1 MFAKLLKHE
10 WRAVSGALSI
20 LSLAALGAAAVATIV
35 LRLLIAYGDKAPA
48 LSAIGGLLLFGS
60 ILALVAYAVGSL
72 IFLLFRFYKSRYTDE
87 GYLTFTLP
95 VTNHQILLSSLLI
108 ILAWSAITIAV
119 VFFGLAMI
127 VLMGTT
133 TSGLI
138 NTELLR
144 NLRVITDAISTM
156 MTGQTK
162 AQAITIL
169 AGVSMAVSFLMSTML
184 MVTAITIGSIAAK
197 KHKVLA
203 SIAAYYIINMGVSL
217 VTTLVSIPIMINSA
231 NATSLSEIASGTIG
245 LLAFQIGLEL
255 VIIVAG
261 YFVTANLMKKK
272 LDLP

>member
-35 LRLLIAYGDKAPA
+35 LRLLISYGDKAPA
-48 LSAIGGLLLFGS
+48 LSTVGGLLLIGS
-60 ILALVAYAVGSL
+60 ILALVVYAVGSL

-108 ILAWSAITIAV
+108 ILAWSAITITV

-127 VLMGTT
+127 ILMGTT

-138 NTELLR
+138 NTELLQD
-144 NLRVITDAISTM
+144 LRVIADAISTI

-169 AGVSMAVSFLMSTML
+169 AGVSIVVSFLMSTML

-217 VTTLVSIPIMINSA
+217 ITSLVSIPIMINSA
-231 NATSLSEIASGTIG
+231 NASSLSELASGTIG
-245 LLAFQIGLEL
+245 LLSFQVGLEL

-261 YFVTANLMKKK
+261 YFVTAHLMKKK

>member
-35 LRLLIAYGDKAPA
+35 LRLLISYGDKAPA
-48 LSAIGGLLLFGS
+48 LSTVGGLLLIGS
-60 ILALVAYAVGSL
+60 ILALVVYAVGSL

-108 ILAWSAITIAV
+108 ILAWSAITITV

-127 VLMGTT
+127 ILMGTT

-144 NLRVITDAISTM
+144 DLRVIADAISTI

-169 AGVSMAVSFLMSTML
+169 AGVSIVVSFLMSTML

-203 SIAAYYIINMGVSL
+203 PSPLITSSTWA
-217 VTTLVSIPIMINSA
+217 SA
-231 NATSLSEIASGTIG
+231 
-245 LLAFQIGLEL
+245 
-255 VIIVAG
+255 
-261 YFVTANLMKKK
+261 
-272 LDLP
+272 

>member
-35 LRLLIAYGDKAPA
+35 LRLLISYGDKAPA
-48 LSAIGGLLLFGS
+48 LSTVGGLLLIGS
-60 ILALVAYAVGSL
+60 ILALVVYAVGSL

-108 ILAWSAITIAV
+108 ILAWSAITITV

-127 VLMGTT
+127 ILMGTT

-144 NLRVITDAISTM
+144 DLRVIADAISTI

-169 AGVSMAVSFLMSTML
+169 AGVSIVVSFLMSTML

-217 VTTLVSIPIMINSA
+217 ITSLVSIPIMINSA
-231 NATSLSEIASGTIG
+231 NASSLSELASGTIG
-245 LLAFQIGLEL
+245 LLSFQVGLEL

-261 YFVTANLMKKK
+261 YFVTAHLMKKK

>member
-35 LRLLIAYGDKAPA
+35 LRLLISYGDKAPA

-72 IFLLFRFYKSRYTDE
+72 IFLLFRFFKSKYTDE

-108 ILAWSAITIAV
+108 ILAWSAITITV

-127 VLMGTT
+127 ILMGTT

-144 NLRVITDAISTM
+144 DLGVIADAISTM

-169 AGVSMAVSFLMSTML
+169 AGVSIVVSFLMSTML

-217 VTTLVSIPIMINSA
+217 VTTLVSIPIMVNSA
-231 NATSLSEIASGTIG
+231 TATSLSEVASGTIG
-245 LLAFQIGLEL
+245 LLSFQVGLEL

-261 YFVTANLMKKK
+261 YFVTAHLMKKK

>member
-35 LRLLIAYGDKAPA
+35 LRLLISYGDKAPA
-48 LSAIGGLLLFGS
+48 LSTGGGLLLIGS
-60 ILALVAYAVGSL
+60 ILALVVYAVGSL

-108 ILAWSAITIAV
+108 MLAWSAITITV

-127 VLMGTT
+127 ILMGTT

-144 NLRVITDAISTM
+144 DLRVIADAISTI

-169 AGVSMAVSFLMSTML
+169 AGVSIVVSFLMSTML

-217 VTTLVSIPIMINSA
+217 ITSLVSIPIMINSA
-231 NATSLSEIASGTIG
+231 NASSLSELASGTIG
-245 LLAFQIGLEL
+245 LLSFQVGLEL

-261 YFVTANLMKKK
+261 YFVTAHLMKKK

>member
-10 WRAVSGALSI
+10 WRAVSGPLSI

-35 LRLLIAYGDKAPA
+35 LRLLIANGDKAPA
-48 LSAIGGLLLFGS
+48 LSTIGGLLLFGS

-108 ILAWSAITIAV
+108 ILAWSAITITV

-144 NLRVITDAISTM
+144 DLRVIVDAISTM

-169 AGVSMAVSFLMSTML
+169 AGVSIVVSFLMSTML

-203 SIAAYYIINMGVSL
+203 SVAAYYIINMGVSL
-217 VTTLVSIPIMINSA
+217 VTSLVSIPIMATSVD
-231 NATSLSEIASGTIG
+231 ATSLSEVASSTIG
-245 LLAFQIGLEL
+245 LLSFQVGLEL

-261 YFVTANLMKKK
+261 YFVTAHLMKKK

>member
-35 LRLLIAYGDKAPA
+35 LRLLISYGDKAPA

-72 IFLLFRFYKSRYTDE
+72 IFLLFRFFKSKYTDE

-108 ILAWSAITIAV
+108 ILAWSAITITV

-144 NLRVITDAISTM
+144 DLGVIADAISTM

-169 AGVSMAVSFLMSTML
+169 AGVSIVVSFLMSTML

-217 VTTLVSIPIMINSA
+217 VTTLVSIPIMVNSA
-231 NATSLSEIASGTIG
+231 TASSLSEVASGTIG
-245 LLAFQIGLEL
+245 LLSFQVGLEL

-261 YFVTANLMKKK
+261 YFVTAHLMKKK

>member
-35 LRLLIAYGDKAPA
+35 LRLLISYGDKAPA
-48 LSAIGGLLLFGS
+48 LSTVGGLLLIGS
-60 ILALVAYAVGSL
+60 ILALVVYAVGSL

-108 ILAWSAITIAV
+108 MLAWSAITITV

-127 VLMGTT
+127 ILMGTT

-144 NLRVITDAISTM
+144 DLRVIADAISTI

-169 AGVSMAVSFLMSTML
+169 AGVSIVVSFLMSTML

-217 VTTLVSIPIMINSA
+217 ITSLVSIPIMINSA
-231 NATSLSEIASGTIG
+231 NASSLSELASGTIG
-245 LLAFQIGLEL
+245 LLSFQVGLEL

-261 YFVTANLMKKK
+261 YFVTAHLMKKK

>member
-35 LRLLIAYGDKAPA
+35 LRLLISYGDKAPA
-48 LSAIGGLLLFGS
+48 LSTVGGLLLIGS
-60 ILALVAYAVGSL
+60 ILALVVYAVGSL

-95 VTNHQILLSSLLI
+95 VTNHQILLNSLLI
-108 ILAWSAITIAV
+108 MLAWSAITITV

-127 VLMGTT
+127 ILMGTT

-144 NLRVITDAISTM
+144 DLRVIADAISTI

-169 AGVSMAVSFLMSTML
+169 AGVSIVVSFLMSTML

-217 VTTLVSIPIMINSA
+217 ITSLVSIPIMINSA
-231 NATSLSEIASGTIG
+231 NASSLSELASGTIG
-245 LLAFQIGLEL
+245 LLSFQVGLEL

-261 YFVTANLMKKK
+261 YFVTAHLMKKK

>member
-35 LRLLIAYGDKAPA
+35 LRLLISYGDKAPA

-72 IFLLFRFYKSRYTDE
+72 IFLLFRFFKSKYTDE

-108 ILAWSAITIAV
+108 ILAWSAITITV

-144 NLRVITDAISTM
+144 DLGVIADAISTM

-169 AGVSMAVSFLMSTML
+169 AGVSIVVSFLMSTML

-217 VTTLVSIPIMINSA
+217 VTTLVSIPIMVNSA
-231 NATSLSEIASGTIG
+231 TATSLSEVASGTIG
-245 LLAFQIGLEL
+245 LLSFQVGLEL

-261 YFVTANLMKKK
+261 YFVTAHLMKKK

>member
-35 LRLLIAYGDKAPA
+35 LRLLISYGDKAPA

-72 IFLLFRFYKSRYTDE
+72 IFLLFRFFKSKYTDE

-108 ILAWSAITIAV
+108 ILAWSAITITV

-144 NLRVITDAISTM
+144 DLGVITDAISTM

-169 AGVSMAVSFLMSTML
+169 AGVSIVVSFLMSTML

-217 VTTLVSIPIMINSA
+217 VTTLVSIPIMVNSA
-231 NATSLSEIASGTIG
+231 TATSLSEVASGTIG
-245 LLAFQIGLEL
+245 LLSFQVGLEL

-261 YFVTANLMKKK
+261 YFVTAHLMKKK

>member
-35 LRLLIAYGDKAPA
+35 LRLLISYGDKAPA
-48 LSAIGGLLLFGS
+48 LSTVGGLLLIGS
-60 ILALVAYAVGSL
+60 ILALVVYAVGSL

-108 ILAWSAITIAV
+108 MLAWSAITITV

-127 VLMGTT
+127 ILMGTT

-138 NTELLR
+138 NTELLQD
-144 NLRVITDAISTM
+144 LRVIADAISTI

-169 AGVSMAVSFLMSTML
+169 AGVSIVVSFLMSTML

-217 VTTLVSIPIMINSA
+217 ITSLVSIPIMINSA
-231 NATSLSEIASGTIG
+231 NASSLSELASGTIG
-245 LLAFQIGLEL
+245 LLSFQVGLEL

-261 YFVTANLMKKK
+261 YFVTAHLMKKK